1 MRLPATLLHIL
12 IAGPALGQDPQIQ
25 RLGDELVNSRDM
37 GMRRKAA
44 QSLGR
49 ASGPQAVRLLA
60 TARRVEPKVAV
71 RLAILRALR
80 AIAFLR
86 YPGYREALSAI
97 GEAANDDFE
106 ADELIRLRATQAL
119 WEAGEKDLLDPVPML
134 DRQLS
139 DRSPRLQ
146 LAAVKMLRKHGKPPV
161 IDVLGRAAQDKTLG
175 RSVRL
180 KAIEALGAVALS
192 EGGVVGRE
200 IAAANMASTKLLGIQ
215 PVMSSASV
223 DNRHGRQIQLLA
235 AVVEDPDNGLPL
247 VLRAIKSIGQVKD
260 KSAIP
265 VLQQIVLTH
274 PHDGIRMQAAGVL
287 SHVMARQYE

>member
-1 MRLPATLLHIL
+1 MPTRRYMRLPATLLHIL

-119 WEAGEKDLLDPVPML
+119 
-134 DRQLS
+134 
-139 DRSPRLQ
+139 
-146 LAAVKMLRKHGKPPV
+146 
-161 IDVLGRAAQDKTLG
+161 
-175 RSVRL
+175 
-180 KAIEALGAVALS
+180 
-192 EGGVVGRE
+192 
-200 IAAANMASTKLLGIQ
+200 
-215 PVMSSASV
+215 
-223 DNRHGRQIQLLA
+223 
-235 AVVEDPDNGLPL
+235 
-247 VLRAIKSIGQVKD
+247 
-260 KSAIP
+260 
-265 VLQQIVLTH
+265 
-274 PHDGIRMQAAGVL
+274 
-287 SHVMARQYE
+287 